1 MNYKST
7 RNNEKTVNSSYAVLH
22 GLAADGGLYI
32 PESLPPINLNYDI
45 LKNMS
50 YQETAYYI
58 LKEFFPDLGE
68 DELKSSIDNAYNN
81 TTFSTPEVAPV
92 INLNPETS
100 FTELFHGRT
109 LAFKDLALSLFPY
122 LLTASKKVENEK
134 NDILILTATSG
145 DTGKAALEGF
155 RDIPGIKIIVFYPKN
170 GVSPMQ
176 EDQMRKQLGGNVDIV
191 AINGNFDDAQSA
203 VKNIFSSQQFKDLC
217 RENNTTFSSA
227 NSINI
232 GRLFP
237 QIVYYVTTY
246 IKLRNQGIITENE
259 KFNVV
264 VPTGNFG
271 NILAAFIAKKLGI
284 PIDKLI
290 SASNENNVLAE
301 FFKTGTYNKDRPF
314 YTTNSPSM
322 DILLSS
328 NFERYLYY
336 VTGENSL
343 RVSELMNNLAKDSSL
358 SVSKDELS
366 EIQKEFYGGFASE
379 DETIASIKK
388 VYSESSYLMDPH
400 TAVGYSV
407 LQKYLKESGD
417 KTHTVII
424 STAHPYKFPYAAAS
438 ALNISEKENSYDLL
452 NDLSAATG
460 INLPKQLEDLKS
472 LPFRFSEIIDK
483 NEISEYVKNKITGKK

>member
-32 PESLPPINLNYDI
+32 PEVLPKVNLDYNI
-45 LKNMS
+45 LKDMS
-50 YQETAYYI
+50 YQETAFHV
-58 LKEFFPDLGE
+58 LKEFFPDLGDE
-68 DELKSSIDNAYNN
+68 ELKISINNAYNN
-81 TTFSTPEVAPV
+81 TTFNTPEIAPV
-92 INLNPETS
+92 VSLDPKTS

-122 LLTASKKVENEK
+122 LLTASKEAEKEK

-176 EDQMRKQLGGNVDIV
+176 EDQMRKQLGENVDIV
-191 AINGNFDDAQSA
+191 AIEGNFDDAQSA
-203 VKNIFSSQQFKDLC
+203 VKNIFSSMEFKELC
-217 RENNTTFSSA
+217 RENNITFSSA

-237 QIVYYVTTY
+237 QVVYYVTTY
-246 IKLRNQGIITENE
+246 VNLRNKGIITDGE

-271 NILAAFIAKKLGI
+271 NILAAFIAKKMGI
-284 PIDKLI
+284 PINRLI
-290 SASNENNVLAE
+290 SASNENNVLAD
-301 FFKTGTYNKDRPF
+301 FFKTGTYNKERPF

-336 VTGENSL
+336 VTGENSE
-343 RVSELMNNLAKDSSL
+343 RISDLMNNLAENNSL
-358 SVSKDELS
+358 AVTKDELA
-366 EIQKEFYGGFASE
+366 EIQKEFYGDFATE
-379 DETIASIKK
+379 DETVNSIKK

-400 TAVGYSV
+400 TAVGYAV
-407 LQKYLKESGD
+407 LEKYLKESGD
-417 KTHTVII
+417 DTHTVII
-424 STAHPYKFPYAAAS
+424 STAHPYKFPYAAAL
-438 ALNISEKENSYDLL
+438 ALDISEKENPYEMLDS
-452 NDLSAATG
+452 LSSATE
-460 INLPKQLEDLKS
+460 IKLPKQLEDLKA
-472 LPFRFSEIIDK
+472 LPFRFSATIKKD
-483 NEISEYVKNKITGKK
+483 EISDYVKNKITGKK

>member
-22 GLAADGGLYI
+22 GLAGDGGLYI
-32 PESLPPINLNYDI
+32 PENLPSVDLNYDI
-45 LKNMS
+45 LKDMS
-50 YQETAYYI
+50 YQETAFYV
-58 LKEFFPDLGE
+58 LKEFFPDLGDE
-68 DELKSSIDNAYNN
+68 ELKKSINNAYN
-81 TTFSTPEVAPV
+81 TDTFNTPEIAPV
-92 INLNPETS
+92 AKLDQNISL
-100 FTELFHGRT
+100 TELFHGRT

-122 LLTASKKVENEK
+122 LLTASKKAENEK

-155 RDIPGIKIIVFYPKN
+155 RDVPGIKIIVFYPKN

-191 AINGNFDDAQSA
+191 AIEGNFDDAQSA
-203 VKNIFSSQQFKDLC
+203 VKDIFSSQEFKNLC
-217 RENNTTFSSA
+217 QENNTTFSSA

-246 IKLRNQGIITENE
+246 VNLRNKGIITENE

-271 NILAAFIAKKLGI
+271 NILAAFIAKKMGI

-290 SASNENNVLAE
+290 SASNENNVLAD
-301 FFKTGTYNKDRPF
+301 FFKTGTYNKERPF

-336 VTGENSL
+336 VTGENSS
-343 RVSELMNNLAKDSSL
+343 RIFN
-358 SVSKDELS
+358 
-366 EIQKEFYGGFASE
+366 G
-379 DETIASIKK
+379 
-388 VYSESSYLMDPH
+388 SSYCCRLC
-400 TAVGYSV
+400 S
-407 LQKYLKESGD
+407 SG
-417 KTHTVII
+417 K
-424 STAHPYKFPYAAAS
+424 
-438 ALNISEKENSYDLL
+438 ISERK
-452 NDLSAATG
+452 
-460 INLPKQLEDLKS
+460 
-472 LPFRFSEIIDK
+472 RR
-483 NEISEYVKNKITGKK
+483 

>member
-22 GLAADGGLYI
+22 GLAGDGGLYI
-32 PESLPPINLNYDI
+32 PENLPSVDLNYDI
-45 LKNMS
+45 LKDMS
-50 YQETAYYI
+50 YQETAFYV
-58 LKEFFPDLGE
+58 LKEFFPDLGDE
-68 DELKSSIDNAYNN
+68 ELKKSINNAYN
-81 TTFSTPEVAPV
+81 TDTFNTPEIAPV
-92 INLNPETS
+92 AKLDQNISL
-100 FTELFHGRT
+100 TELFHGRT

-122 LLTASKKVENEK
+122 LLTASKKAENEK

-155 RDIPGIKIIVFYPKN
+155 RDVPGIKIIVFYPKN

-191 AINGNFDDAQSA
+191 AIEGNFDDAQSA
-203 VKNIFSSQQFKDLC
+203 VKDIFSSQEFKNLC
-217 RENNTTFSSA
+217 QENNTTFSSA

-246 IKLRNQGIITENE
+246 VNLRNKGIITENE

-271 NILAAFIAKKLGI
+271 NILAAFIAKKMGI

-290 SASNENNVLAE
+290 SASNENNVLAD
-301 FFKTGTYNKDRPF
+301 FFKTGTYNKERPF

-336 VTGENSL
+336 VTGENSS
-343 RVSELMNNLAKDSSL
+343 R
-358 SVSKDELS
+358 
-366 EIQKEFYGGFASE
+366 IF
-379 DETIASIKK
+379 
-388 VYSESSYLMDPH
+388 SYLMDPH
-400 TAVGYSV
+400 TAVGYAV
-407 LQKYLKESGD
+407 LEKYLKESGD
-417 KTHTVII
+417 KTHSVII

-438 ALNISEKENSYDLL
+438 ALNLSEKENPYEMLD
-452 NDLSAATG
+452 DLSAVCG
-460 INLPKQLEDLKS
+460 IKLPKQLEELKT
-472 LPFRFSEIIDK
+472 LPLRFSVII
-483 NEISEYVKNKITGKK
+483 NKNKISDYVRNKITEKK

>member
-22 GLAADGGLYI
+22 GLAGDGGLYI
-32 PESLPPINLNYDI
+32 PENLPSVDLNYDI
-45 LKNMS
+45 LKDMS
-50 YQETAYYI
+50 YQETAFYV
-58 LKEFFPDLGE
+58 LKEFFPDLGDE
-68 DELKSSIDNAYNN
+68 ELKKSINNAYN
-81 TTFSTPEVAPV
+81 TDTFNTPEIAPV
-92 INLNPETS
+92 AKLDQNISL
-100 FTELFHGRT
+100 TELFHGRT

-122 LLTASKKVENEK
+122 LLTASKKAENEK

-155 RDIPGIKIIVFYPKN
+155 RDVPGIKIIVFYPKN

-191 AINGNFDDAQSA
+191 AIEGNFDDAQSA
-203 VKNIFSSQQFKDLC
+203 VKDIFSSQEFKNLC
-217 RENNTTFSSA
+217 QENNTTFSSA

-246 IKLRNQGIITENE
+246 VNLRNKGIITENE

-271 NILAAFIAKKLGI
+271 NILAAFIAKKMGI

-290 SASNENNVLAE
+290 SASNENNVLAD
-301 FFKTGTYNKDRPF
+301 FFKTGTYNKERPF

-336 VTGENSL
+336 VTGENSS
-343 RVSELMNNLAKDSSL
+343 RISELMDNLMKNNTL
-358 SVSKDELS
+358 SVTEDELT
-366 EIQKEFYGGFASE
+366 EIQKEFYGDFATE
-379 DETIASIKK
+379 NETVDSIKK
-388 VYSESSYLMDPH
+388 VYSKFSYLMDPH
-400 TAVGYSV
+400 TAVGYAV
-407 LQKYLKESGD
+407 LEKYLKESGD
-417 KTHTVII
+417 KTHSVII

-438 ALNISEKENSYDLL
+438 ALNLSEKENPYEMLD
-452 NDLSAATG
+452 DLSAVCG
-460 INLPKQLEDLKS
+460 IKLPKQLEELKT
-472 LPFRFSEIIDK
+472 LPLRFSVII
-483 NEISEYVKNKITGKK
+483 NKNKISDYVRNKITEKK